1 MYRLIFL
8 LVIFPFILLPAA
20 AADNPRRI
28 IVSENLELIQLSPR
42 SYIHVSWTESSAYG
56 RYGSNGF
63 IYVIGNEAILFDT
76 PVTEA
81 VTAELTNWITGT
93 LKARITA
100 FVANHWHEDCMGG
113 LNVIKG
119 QGIPSYAH
127 EKTIAIAKAKKL
139 PVPERY
145 FTGSLTLRL
154 GKEEVH
160 CRYLG
165 PGHTVDNI
173 VAWFPSERILFA
185 GCMAKEMKSRSLG
198 NIIDA
203 DIAGWPSTI
212 KKALDEY
219 PLAEIV
225 IPGHGEPGGRE
236 LLKHTLD
243 LLREIKR

>member
-1 MYRLIFL
+1 MRRLIFL
-8 LVIFPFILLPAA
+8 FMIFPFLMLRVAA
-20 AADNPRRI
+20 GDSPRRI
-28 IVSENLELIQLSPR
+28 GVSENLELIQLSPR
-42 SYIHVSWTESSAYG
+42 SYIHVSWAESPAYG
-56 RYGSNGF
+56 RYSSNGF
-63 IYVIGNEAILFDT
+63 IYVIGKEAILFDT
-76 PVTEA
+76 PVTEK
-81 VTAELTNWITGT
+81 VTAELTGWIDGG
-93 LKARITA
+93 LKVKISA

-119 QGIPSYAH
+119 LGIPSYAH
-127 EKTIAIAKAKKL
+127 EKTIAITKAKGL
-139 PVPERY
+139 PVPERF

-173 VAWFPSERILFA
+173 VVWFPSERILFA

-203 DIAGWPSTI
+203 DIAGWPSTV

-225 IPGHGEPGGRE
+225 IPGHGAYGGRE
-236 LLKHTLD
+236 LLKHTLE
-243 LLREIKR
+243 LLREIRR